1 MASMSDK
8 SETILAQAGYHCAL
22 TLEQDAVRC
31 DEVNL
36 MQLPRLIVSPSI
48 GRMVFSLWQRFLR

>member
-1 MASMSDK
+1 MSRE
-8 SETILAQAGYHCAL
+8 SETLLAQAGYHCAL
-22 TLEQDAVRC
+22 TLEQDAVHC

-36 MQLPRLIVSPSI
+36 MQLPRLIVSPRI